1 MSEVV
6 LTANPGEGTISALR
20 LDRAAGR
27 LVPLATSGELPG
39 CGTFVIDEPH
49 DLVYAAYKGDS
60 PGVATLRLDRAT
72 GELTEL
78 SRSGTG
84 GSLTYLCLAHEGRF
98 LLGVSYGAGH
108 GWVWPVA
115 QGVVGPAISEFSYR
129 NLHCIVAAGSRVYA
143 VSLGEDLIAQ
153 FHLSP
158 DGILSPLEPLVAPA
172 PRGSGPRHL
181 SLDGENAYLVTEFS
195 GVAIRYEVAPHGPLT
210 PAESVDVLIPGSGL
224 APSAFGWD
232 PGAAALI
239 WGADIWRA
247 GRWLLTS
254 ERSTSTITSTPVAA
268 DGRLGEPAAYS
279 PTERQPRGFTVTADG
294 AYVIVVGERSAHAA
308 LSRLEADGSL
318 TLLDRVAVGA
328 GANWVRVVP

>member
-20 LDRAAGR
+20 LDRAAGQ

-108 GWVWPVA
+108 GWVWPVS
-115 QGVVGPAISEFSYR
+115 QGVVGPAM
-129 NLHCIVAAGSRVYA
+129 
-143 VSLGEDLIAQ
+143 GEDLIAQ

-247 GRWLLTS
+247 GRWLAPRRIAEQLLRDRDGVCRIARPKPCTA
-254 ERSTSTITSTPVAA
+254 V

-279 PTERQPRGFTVTADG
+279 PTELQPRGFTVTADG

-308 LSRLEADGSL
+308 LSRLESDGSL

-328 GANWVRVVP
+328 GANWVRVVS

>member
-20 LDRAAGR
+20 LDRAAGQ

-181 SLDGENAYLVTEFS
+181 SLDGENAF
-195 GVAIRYEVAPHGPLT
+195 
-210 PAESVDVLIPGSGL
+210 
-224 APSAFGWD
+224 
-232 PGAAALI
+232 
-239 WGADIWRA
+239 
-247 GRWLLTS
+247 
-254 ERSTSTITSTPVAA
+254 
-268 DGRLGEPAAYS
+268 
-279 PTERQPRGFTVTADG
+279 
-294 AYVIVVGERSAHAA
+294 
-308 LSRLEADGSL
+308 
-318 TLLDRVAVGA
+318 
-328 GANWVRVVP
+328 